1 MIKLQFDPGQPHQ
14 LAGVAAV
21 VRVFEGQPLGKAPFS
36 VALTGAAASGSI
48 ELTEQGVANQLTLSP
63 EQLLD
68 NVRAVQR
75 ANHLPESAALA
86 PLTYKRTVD
95 DPVTGKTKTV
105 TEALD
110 GPHLTVE
117 METGTGKTY
126 TYLRTIYELSR
137 TYGFRKFVIVVPSV
151 AIREGTWQALTAT
164 REHLQA
170 LYGAPP
176 VDAAVYDSGKL
187 TTLRQFATA
196 DSLQILVLNIDAFA
210 SDATIIR
217 KVRESG
223 VRPIDYI
230 QGVRPIV
237 IVDEP
242 QNMESDAR
250 KAAIADLN
258 PLCTLRYSATHK
270 ALYNQVY
277 SLNPVQAYDLGLV
290 KQIAVDGITADGG
303 GNAALVEVRS
313 FSQTT
318 TTVKAKIRILVN
330 KDSGGPAPKDV
341 TVKPGDD
348 LYRLSA
354 YREQYRDG
362 YVVNS
367 IDPRE
372 ETIEL
377 SSGRLVRPGD
387 GLGGVSAKVIEFQI
401 EQTIKWHFD
410 RMRRLRGRGIKVL
423 SLFFLDRVA
432 SYRVFDEGTKTV
444 GPGPL
449 VEVFERAFR
458 AEAAKEHN
466 TGLVP
471 FAAHDVHDGYFS
483 QDKKTGPKDTKGDT
497 QADRS
502 TYELIMQKKELLLD
516 AAEPVQFIFSHS
528 ALSEGWD
535 NPNVFQICTIN
546 QTQSETR
553 KRQQIGRGLRLPVD
567 RTGRRVQD
575 KEVNVLTVIA
585 NESYET
591 FAKALQAEIEA
602 ETGVEFQDRIKP
614 ADRPRERVRLRKELT
629 RENCPLFFDI
639 WDRIKHRTRYRVELD
654 SDALVAATAND
665 LRDHAASTA
674 TVRPKL
680 RALKKELSYGEHGI
694 TGKAV
699 ARSDRDA
706 EAGPVPLPD
715 VYAYIQERVEV
726 ARPTIFRILR
736 ESERVGEL
744 LINPQMFLDTV
755 VAAIRRNL
763 DALQVAGI
771 RYERIAGAEYEM
783 QVFKDEEI
791 ERYVSS
797 LVEHTVNPE
806 RTIYTYTP
814 VDSGTERTFAQ
825 ECEIDE
831 NVKFFF
837 KLPRGFCIPTPL
849 GHYLPDWAV
858 LFARDARI
866 YFVAETK
873 SDLEWQK
880 LRPTEQDKIACGKA
894 HFALFTADG
903 VQYKPVESLAQLTD
917 GAGLRGHR

>member
-36 VALTGAAASGSI
+36 VALTGGAASGSI
-48 ELTEQGVANQLTLSP
+48 ELTEQGVANQLTLS
-63 EQLLD
+63 EDQLLE
-68 NVRAVQR
+68 NLRAVQR
-75 ANHLPESAALA
+75 EHTLPESAALE
-86 PLTYKRTVD
+86 PMTYKRAVP
-95 DPVTGKTKTV
+95 DPKTGKIKTV
-105 TEALD
+105 TEELP

-126 TYLRTIYELSR
+126 TYLRTIYELYR

-151 AIREGTWQALTAT
+151 AIREGTVQALTAT
-164 REHLQA
+164 RDHLQA

-187 TTLRQFATA
+187 TALRQFATA
-196 DSLQILVLNIDAFA
+196 DSLQILVMNIDAFA
-210 SDATIIR
+210 GDATIIR

-223 VRPIDYI
+223 VKPIDYI
-230 QGVRPIV
+230 QGVCPIV

-242 QNMESDAR
+242 QNMESDIR

-303 GNAALVEVRS
+303 GNTALVDVRS
-313 FSQTT
+313 FSQTAAA
-318 TTVKAKIRILVN
+318 VKAKVRILVN
-330 KDSGGPAPKDV
+330 KDTGGPVVKDV
-341 TVKPGDD
+341 TVKPGDN
-348 LYRLSA
+348 LYKLSG

-362 YVVNS
+362 YVVNG
-367 IDPRE
+367 INPAE

-377 SSGRLVRPGD
+377 SSGRLVHVGE

-401 EQTIKWHFD
+401 EQTVKWHFD

-432 SYRVFDEGTKTV
+432 SYRVYDEATKTV

-449 VEVFERAFR
+449 VEVFENAFR
-458 AEAAKEHN
+458 AEAAKPQN
-466 TGLVP
+466 KDLVP
-471 FAAHDVHDGYFS
+471 FEADKVHDGYFS
-483 QDKKTGPKDTKGDT
+483 QDKKTGPKDTSGDT

-502 TYELIMQKKELLLD
+502 TYELIMQRKELLLD
-516 AAEPVQFIFSHS
+516 AGEPVQFIFSHS

-567 RTGRRVQD
+567 STGRRVQD
-575 KEVNVLTVIA
+575 KEINVLTVVA

-591 FAKALQAEIEA
+591 FSKALQKEIEE
-602 ETGVEFQDRIKP
+602 ETGVDFKDRIKP
-614 ADRPRERVRLRKELT
+614 ADRERKLVQLRKELT

-654 SDALVAATAND
+654 SDALVVATAKD
-665 LRDHAASTA
+665 LRDTAASNE

-680 RALKKELSYGEHGI
+680 RAVKKQLSYGEHGI
-694 TGKAV
+694 SGKAV
-699 ARSDRDA
+699 AQSDRDA

-715 VYAYIQERVEV
+715 VYAYIQQRVEV
-726 ARPTIFRILR
+726 ARPTIFRILK
-736 ESERVGEL
+736 ESGRVGEL

-763 DALQVAGI
+763 NALLVAGI
-771 RYERIAGAEYEM
+771 KYERIAGAEYEM
-783 QVFKDEEI
+783 QIFKDEEI
-791 ERYVSS
+791 ERYVSG
-797 LVEHTVNPE
+797 LAEPTVNPD
-806 RTIYTYTP
+806 RTIYNYTP
-814 VDSGTERTFAQ
+814 VDSKTERKFAE
-825 ECEIDE
+825 ECEIDDK
-831 NVKFFF
+831 VKFFF
-837 KLPRGFCIPTPL
+837 KLPRRFKIPTPL
-849 GHYLPDWAV
+849 GDYLPDWAV
-858 LFARDARI
+858 IFERDTRI

-880 LRPTEQDKIACGKA
+880 LRPTEEDRIMCGKA

-903 VQYKPVESLAQLTD
+903 VQYKPVTVLAEL
-917 GAGLRGHR
+917 

>member
-14 LAGVAAV
+14 LAAVAAV
-21 VRVFEGQPLGKAPFS
+21 VGVFEGQPLGKAPFS
-36 VALTGAAASGSI
+36 VALTGGSASGSI
-48 ELTEQGVANQLTLSP
+48 ELTEQGIANQRALTD
-63 EQLLD
+63 EQLLQ
-68 NVRAVQR
+68 NLQAVQQ
-75 ANHLPESAALA
+75 ANGLPLSAALE
-86 PLTYKRTVD
+86 PMRYERKLTDAK
-95 DPVTGKTKTV
+95 TGKTRTV
-105 TEALD
+105 TEELP
-110 GPHLTVE
+110 GPHLTIE

-126 TYLRTIYELSR
+126 AYLRTIYQLYQ

-151 AIREGTWQALTAT
+151 AIREGTLQALRAT

-176 VDAAVYDSGKL
+176 VDADVYDSGKL
-187 TTLRQFATA
+187 TALRQFATA
-196 DSLQILVLNIDAFA
+196 DSLQILVMNIDAFA
-210 SDATIIR
+210 GDATIIR

-223 VRPIDYI
+223 VKPIDYI
-230 QGVRPIV
+230 QGTQPIV

-242 QNMESDAR
+242 QNMESEVR

-303 GNAALVEVRS
+303 GNAALVDVRS
-313 FSQTT
+313 FAQTKT
-318 TTVKAKIRILVN
+318 ANTAKVRILVN
-330 KDSGGPAPKDV
+330 KDSGGPVVKDV
-341 TVKPGDD
+341 TVKPGSD
-348 LYRLSA
+348 LYTLSD

-362 YVVNS
+362 YVVTEVNVA
-367 IDPRE
+367 E
-372 ETIEL
+372 KTIEL
-377 SSGRLVRPGD
+377 SSGRLVRVGE

-401 EQTIKWHFD
+401 EQTVKWHFD

-432 SYRVFDEGTKTV
+432 SYRVYDEATKTV

-449 VEVFERAFR
+449 VEVFEKAFR
-458 AEAAKEHN
+458 TEAVKPQN
-466 TGLVP
+466 KDLVP
-471 FAAHDVHDGYFS
+471 FDAHQVHDGYFS
-483 QDKKTGPKDTKGDT
+483 QDKKTGPKDTSGET

-502 TYELIMQKKELLLD
+502 TYELIMQNKELLLD
-516 AAEPVQFIFSHS
+516 ASEPVQFIFSHS

-567 RTGRRVQD
+567 STGQRVQD
-575 KEVNVLTVIA
+575 KEINVLTVIA

-591 FAKALQAEIEA
+591 FSKALQKEIEE
-602 ETGVEFQDRIKP
+602 ETGVEFKDRIKA
-614 ADRPRERVRLRKELT
+614 ADRKRELVQLRKELT
-629 RENCPLFFDI
+629 PENCPLFFDI
-639 WDRIKHRTRYRVELD
+639 WDRIKHRTRYRVQLD
-654 SDALVAATAND
+654 SDALVAATAQD
-665 LRDHAASTA
+665 LRDTAVSTA

-680 RALKKELSYGEHGI
+680 RAIKKELAYGEHGI

-699 ARSDRDA
+699 AQSSRDA
-706 EAGPVPLPD
+706 EQGAVPLPD
-715 VYAYIQERVEV
+715 VYAYIQQRVEV
-726 ARPTIFRILR
+726 ARPTIFRILK
-736 ESERVGEL
+736 ESGRVGEL

-763 DALQVAGI
+763 NALLVAGI
-771 RYERIAGAEYEM
+771 KYERIAGAEYEM
-783 QVFKDEEI
+783 QIFKDEEI

-797 LVEHTVNPE
+797 LVEHSVNPD
-806 RTIYTYTP
+806 RTIYNYTP
-814 VDSGTERTFAQ
+814 VDSGTERKFAE

-837 KLPRGFCIPTPL
+837 KLPRGFRIPTPL
-849 GHYLPDWAV
+849 GDYLPDWAV
-858 LFARDARI
+858 IFERDTRV

-880 LRPTEQDKIACGKA
+880 LRPTEKNKITCGKA
-894 HFALFTADG
+894 HFAMFTADG
-903 VQYKPVESLAQLTD
+903 VQYKPVETLNQLID
-917 GAGLRGHR
+917 GVAAV

>member
-21 VRVFEGQPLGKAPFS
+21 VGVFEGQPLGKAPFS
-36 VALTGAAASGSI
+36 VALTGGAASGSI
-48 ELTEQGVANQLTLSP
+48 ELTEQGVANQLTLS
-63 EQLLD
+63 EDQLLT
-68 NVRAVQR
+68 NIRAVQR
-75 ANHLPESAALA
+75 WNGLPESGALEA
-86 PLTYKRTVD
+86 ITYKRTVE
-95 DPVTGKTKTV
+95 DPKTGKARTV
-105 TEALD
+105 TETLP

-151 AIREGTWQALTAT
+151 AIREGTVQALTAT
-164 REHLQA
+164 RDHLQA

-187 TTLRQFATA
+187 TALRQFATA
-196 DSLQILVLNIDAFA
+196 DSLQILVMNIDAFA

-217 KVRESG
+217 KRRESG
-223 VRPIDYI
+223 VKPIDYI
-230 QGVRPIV
+230 QGVCPIV
-237 IVDEP
+237 LVDEP
-242 QNMESDAR
+242 QNMESDVR

-303 GNAALVEVRS
+303 GNAALVDVRS
-313 FSQTT
+313 FAQTAT
-318 TTVKAKIRILVN
+318 SVKAKVRILIN
-330 KDSGGPAPKDV
+330 KDAGGPVVKDV

-348 LYRLSA
+348 LYKLSG

-362 YVVNS
+362 YVVNG

-377 SSGRLVRPGD
+377 SSGRLVRVGE

-401 EQTIKWHFD
+401 EQTVKWHFD

-432 SYRVFDEGTKTV
+432 SYRVFDEATKTV

-449 VEVFERAFR
+449 VAVFEQAFH
-458 AEAAKEHN
+458 AEAAKPQN
-466 TGLVP
+466 AGLVP
-471 FAAHDVHDGYFS
+471 FAADKVHDGYFS

-546 QTQSETR
+546 QTHSETR

-567 RTGRRVQD
+567 STGQRVQD
-575 KEVNVLTVIA
+575 KEINVLTVVA
-585 NESYET
+585 NESYEA
-591 FAKALQAEIEA
+591 FSKALQKEIEE
-602 ETGVEFQDRIKP
+602 ETGVEFKDRIKP
-614 ADRPRERVRLRKELT
+614 ADRPREWVKLRKELT
-629 RENCPLFFDI
+629 PENCPLFFDI
-639 WDRIKHRTRYRVELD
+639 WDRIKHRTRYRVALD
-654 SDALVAATAND
+654 SDALVAAVAQN
-665 LRDHAASTA
+665 LRDTAVSTTA
-674 TVRPKL
+674 VRPKL
-680 RALKKELSYGEHGI
+680 RAVKKELAYGEHGI

-699 ARSDRDA
+699 AQSSRAA
-706 EAGPVPLPD
+706 EDGPVPLPD
-715 VYAYIQERVEV
+715 VYAYLQQRVDV
-726 ARPTIFRILR
+726 ARPTLFRILK
-736 ESERVGEL
+736 ESGRVGEL

-755 VAAIRRNL
+755 VVALRSNL

-783 QVFKDEEI
+783 QIFKDEEI
-791 ERYVSS
+791 ERYVSG
-797 LVEHTVNPE
+797 LVEHTTNPE
-806 RTIYTYTP
+806 RTIYNYTP
-814 VDSGTERTFAQ
+814 VDSGTERTFAL

-831 NVKFFF
+831 RVQFFF
-837 KLPRGFCIPTPL
+837 KLPRGFRIPTPL
-849 GHYLPDWAV
+849 GAYEPDWAV
-858 LFARDARI
+858 VFEDDARI

-880 LRPTEQDKIACGKA
+880 LRPAEQAKIACGKA
-894 HFALFTADG
+894 HFAMFTADG
-903 VQYKPVESLAQLTD
+903 VQYKPVETLNQLID
-917 GAGLRGHR
+917 RVEG